1 MSDDP
6 QRLEKRVA
14 YVKSIRA
21 LHRNERIAGLLG
33 CLVGALLLIWGRQVA
48 GAPAWAV
55 PVAFLVI
62 GAAWSLFAYVIIRRT
77 RYVRAHPFDP
87 QS

>member
-1 MSDDP
+1 MG
-6 QRLEKRVA
+6 Q
-14 YVKSIRA
+14 
-21 LHRNERIAGLLG
+21 
-33 CLVGALLLIWGRQVA
+33 